1 MTRHGTQPPGE
12 RRPWPIVVLSFFGAL
27 LATLPLLAVLGMLL
41 GDFVLEDLGTYAA
54 ALVLGGLG
62 VSWLRRQGPG
72 LFMEHLAVV
81 GLLIAQALLVFALIR
96 DLGTAS
102 GAALAACATLS
113 TGLAVRSAWVTA
125 ILGAAA
131 AALVAVS
138 AAVLND
144 FRVFTGWFAL
154 VPVVMAVAWLAA
166 LQAQALMA
174 RSETMHPGLAPAL
187 EHLASGWLAVT
198 LVWLALSAGMSF
210 LGAGL
215 FASFGTHIGDSGR
228 AAHWAG
234 WPHLG
239 TLASAAGTLCSAFW
253 AARRWPVARS
263 PLALGLA
270 ASLAV
275 LSGLMPPLG
284 IAVAVGVVA
293 LVTHRWW
300 QAAAAGLTAAWIVG
314 ALYYSLQW
322 PLSMKA
328 LVMAGAG
335 ALLGGLAVL
344 SRPARA
350 PASGPPPART
360 AALPWALLG
369 VLATLAVVN
378 AGIWQKETLIARG
391 ERLYVRLGPVDPRSL
406 MQGDYMALD
415 LFEGSPLARDAR
427 LRDTTQ
433 RPRPRV
439 AASVDADGIAT
450 MQRLL
455 APGEAA
461 APGERVFELT
471 PKAGRWVLVTDAW
484 YFREGEAD
492 LWAQARFGELRVD
505 DQGRALLVGLA
516 DAQRRPIRPPP
527 PTASAALT
535 PASPLPSE

>member
-1 MTRHGTQPPGE
+1 MSPHARPRLDE

-27 LATLPLLAVLGMLL
+27 LAALPLLVVLGMVL
-41 GDFVLEDLGTYAA
+41 GDFVLDSLGTYAA
-54 ALVLGGLG
+54 AAILGGLG
-62 VSWLRRQGPG
+62 VSWLRRHGTGQF
-72 LFMEHLAVV
+72 LEHLAVV

-102 GAALAACATLS
+102 GAALAACATLA

-125 ILGAAA
+125 VLGASAA
-131 AALVAVS
+131 GLVAVS
-138 AAVLND
+138 AVVLND
-144 FRVFTGWFAL
+144 FRVLSGWFPL
-154 VPVVMAVAWLAA
+154 VPVTMAAAWLAA
-166 LQAQALMA
+166 LQAQALLA
-174 RSETMHPGLAPAL
+174 RSQVHPDLAPAL

-210 LGAGL
+210 LAAGL
-215 FASFGTHIGDSGR
+215 FASFGARIGDTGR

-239 TLASAAGTLCSAFW
+239 TLASVAGTLLSAFW

-263 PLALGLA
+263 PLALGLVA
-270 ASLAV
+270 ALAA

-293 LVTHRWW
+293 LLTHRGW
-300 QAAAAGLTAAWIVG
+300 QAAAAGLSAAWIVG

-335 ALLGGLAVL
+335 ALLGGLVVL